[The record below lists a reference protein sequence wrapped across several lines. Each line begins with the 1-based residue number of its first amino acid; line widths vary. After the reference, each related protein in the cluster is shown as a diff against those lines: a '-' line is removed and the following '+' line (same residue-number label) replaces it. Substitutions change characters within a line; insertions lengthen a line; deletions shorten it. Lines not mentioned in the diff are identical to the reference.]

1 MSKSRN
7 YNRRDFEYNDDEAYH
22 TRTEIKKMRDR
33 RKEKRLA
40 SALKSKNLNV
50 LTQIEDDYE

>member
-7 YNRRDFEYNDDEAYH
+7 YNRRDFEYDDEAYH

>member
-7 YNRRDFEYNDDEAYH
+7 YNRRDFEYDETHH